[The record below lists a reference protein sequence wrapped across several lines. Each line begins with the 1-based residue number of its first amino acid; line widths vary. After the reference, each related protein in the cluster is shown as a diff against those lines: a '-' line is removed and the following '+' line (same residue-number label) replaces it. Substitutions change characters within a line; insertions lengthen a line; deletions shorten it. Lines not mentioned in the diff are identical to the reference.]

1 MLDRINSP
9 WWTYFISLKYYS
21 TGSEG
26 DKIQSN
32 ERATLQGEYLKGLC
46 QGCRLILYWNYYLVP
61 LLTYKMLL

>member
-32 ERATLQGEYLKGLC
+32 ERATL
-46 QGCRLILYWNYYLVP
+46 
-61 LLTYKMLL
+61 